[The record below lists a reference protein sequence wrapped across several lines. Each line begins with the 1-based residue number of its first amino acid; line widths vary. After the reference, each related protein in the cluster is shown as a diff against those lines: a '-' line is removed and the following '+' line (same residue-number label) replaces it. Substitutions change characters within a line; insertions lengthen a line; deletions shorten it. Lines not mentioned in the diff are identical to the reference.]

1 MRAEIVSV
9 GTELLMGQT
18 VDTNAAHLGQ
28 ALADLG
34 ISVYRRQTVGDNH
47 DRMLAAFRS
56 ALAENDIVFAI
67 GGLGPTMDDITR
79 DVLAEAMDDELRV
92 DESIVVRLRR
102 FFESRGLPVL
112 ASNLRQA
119 WVPTHG
125 RALQNPNGTA
135 PGLLFE
141 NCGKI
146 AIALPGPP
154 GEFLPMLANEVV
166 PYLRAKAGGRTICSR
181 VVRICGL
188 GESIVEDRVRDL
200 MLSSNPTVAPYAKV
214 GEVHLR
220 VSAMHDD
227 PAVAARLCEER
238 VSAIA
243 ERLGSHVYAYDDEA
257 LEAAV
262 VHALSARGATLALGE
277 SCTGGQLASRITE
290 VPGASEVFLGGVV
303 AYSNAAKAAHLDVD
317 VALVERHGAVSA
329 EVAAAMAEGAR
340 ARFGADLGIGITGVA
355 GPGGGSDLK
364 PVGTVHIAL
373 ADGASTIGE
382 QNRFIG
388 GRYDVRRRAT
398 QAALVMLRDWLLQ
411 TRAATMD

>member
-1 MRAEIVSV
+1 LRAEIVSV

-18 VDTNAAHLGQ
+18 VDTNAAHLGK
-28 ALADLG
+28 ALAELG

-56 ALAENDIVFAI
+56 ALAENDLLFTI

-79 DVLAEAMDDELRV
+79 DVLAEAIGDPLRFDEQTAA
-92 DESIVVRLRR
+92 RLRH
-102 FFESRGLPVL
+102 FFQSRGLPVL
-112 ASNLRQA
+112 ESNLRQA

-125 RALQNPNGTA
+125 RALDNPNGTA

-141 NCGKI
+141 VGDKT

-166 PYLRAKAGGRTICSR
+166 PYLRSRTGSRTIRSR
-181 VVRICGL
+181 VLRICGL

-227 PAVAARLCEER
+227 PQEAERMCNER
-238 VSAIA
+238 VQALV
-243 ERLGSHVYAYDDEA
+243 ERLGTHVYAYEDET

-262 VHALSARGATLALGE
+262 VRLLRERGATLAVGE
-277 SCTGGQLASRITE
+277 SCTGGQLAARITD

-303 AYSNAAKAAHLDVD
+303 SYSNAAKVAHLGVD
-317 VALVERHGAVSA
+317 PALIDRFGAVSE
-329 EVAAAMAEGAR
+329 EVASAMAEGAR
-340 ARFGADLGIGITGVA
+340 TRFGAVVGLGITGVA
-355 GPGGGSDLK
+355 GPGGGSEHK

-373 ADGASTIGE
+373 ADGTRVVAE
-382 QNRFIG
+382 RNRFIG
-388 GRYDVRRRAT
+388 GRTDVRRRAT
-398 QAALVMLRDWLLQ
+398 QSALTMLRDWLLEPGS
-411 TRAATMD
+411 ATAV